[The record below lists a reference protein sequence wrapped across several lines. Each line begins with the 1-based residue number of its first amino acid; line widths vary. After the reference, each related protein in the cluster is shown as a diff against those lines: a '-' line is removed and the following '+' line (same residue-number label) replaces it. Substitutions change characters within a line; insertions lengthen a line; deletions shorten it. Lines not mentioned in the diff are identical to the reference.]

1 MKSNTVPSYY
11 FSAYPLKALKLPG
24 AEMEVYNKQSEKSTL
39 KVKSNLRVV
48 PMSRPYK
55 EFKKNDKVSSELKIQ
70 HQDIGWFNH
79 YE

>member
-24 AEMEVYNKQSEKSTL
+24 TEMEVYNKQSERSTL
-39 KVKSNLRVV
+39 KVKTNLRVV
-48 PMSRPYK
+48 PMTRPYK
-55 EFKKNDKVSSELKIQ
+55 ELKKNKKVNSDQKIEN
-70 HQDIGWFNH
+70 QDIGWFNH

>member
-1 MKSNTVPSYY
+1 MKSSTVPSYY

-39 KVKSNLRVV
+39 KVKNNLRAV
-48 PMSRPYK
+48 PANKPYK
-55 EFKKNDKVSSELKIQ
+55 ELKKNRVNSDQKINN
-70 HQDIGWFNH
+70 QDIGWFNH

>member
-1 MKSNTVPSYY
+1 MKSSTVPSYY

-24 AEMEVYNKQSEKSTL
+24 TEMEVYNKQSEKSTL

-48 PMSRPYK
+48 PMTKSYK
-55 EFKKNDKVSSELKIQ
+55 QLRKNNKENPEQKIDKM
-70 HQDIGWFNH
+70 DIGWFNH

>member
-1 MKSNTVPSYY
+1 MKSSTVPSYY

-24 AEMEVYNKQSEKSTL
+24 TEMEVYNKQSEKSTL

-48 PMSRPYK
+48 PMNRPYK
-55 EFKKNDKVSSELKIQ
+55 ELMKNTKVNSEQKIDN
-70 HQDIGWFNH
+70 QDVSWFNH

>member
-24 AEMEVYNKQSEKSTL
+24 TEMEVYHRQSERSTL
-39 KVKSNLRVV
+39 KVKNNLRVV
-48 PMSRPYK
+48 PMSRPYR
-55 EFKKNDKVSSELKIQ
+55 ELKKNNKANSELKIDS
-70 HQDIGWFNH
+70 QDLGWFNH